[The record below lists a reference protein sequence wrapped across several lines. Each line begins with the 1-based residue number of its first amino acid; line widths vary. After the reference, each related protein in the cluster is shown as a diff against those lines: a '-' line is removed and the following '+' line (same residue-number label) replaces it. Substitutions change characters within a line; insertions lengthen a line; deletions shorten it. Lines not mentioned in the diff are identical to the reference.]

1 MDKSL
6 AYRATLFLTQSH
18 LVLNASR
25 LARHDS
31 GASGKQRNAQGFSA
45 KDAFMTINRRTFLA
59 AASSL
64 VLSPAFAEE
73 APPALAAYE
82 RETGGRIGLYA
93 ENLASGTK
101 MVWRAEERFV
111 MCSTFKASLAAFVLA
126 RVDRGED
133 QLSATVNYG
142 EKDLLDYAPVAKQ
155 NLAAGAM
162 SVSDMCKATVELSD
176 NACANLL
183 LARSGGPEALTA
195 FLRATGDTI
204 SRLDH
209 NEPELNRSP
218 PGDPH
223 DSTSPAAM
231 AGNLR
236 RLLTGEALSAT
247 SRAQLT
253 EWLVGCK
260 TGANRL
266 RGGLPASWKIG
277 DKTGNNGK
285 DASGDIAV
293 AWPKIDTKPDAPI
306 LIAAYTQGGT
316 PTAAQIET
324 VFARIGRMVAER
336 LGVSR
341 TH

>member
-1 MDKSL
+1 MDEFA
-6 AYRATLFLTQSH
+6 AYRDTLFLAHRDCRVMIPAQQAS
-18 LVLNASR
+18 NAMRS
-25 LARHDS
+25 
-31 GASGKQRNAQGFSA
+31 FSS
-45 KDAFMTINRRTFLA
+45 KDTSMMIDRRTFLA
-59 AASSL
+59 AASGL
-64 VLSPAFAEE
+64 VLSPAFADE

-111 MCSTFKASLAAFVLA
+111 MCSTFKASLAAFALA

-133 QLSATVNYG
+133 QLSAMVNYG

-176 NACANLL
+176 NTCANLL

-195 FLRATGDTI
+195 FWRATGDTV

-223 DSTSPAAM
+223 DTTTPAAM

-236 RLLTGEALSAT
+236 RFVLGDVLSPG
-247 SRAQLT
+247 SREHLT
-253 EWLVGCK
+253 EWMVGCK
-260 TGANRL
+260 TGNNRL
-266 RGGLPASWKIG
+266 RGGLPKDWKIG

-285 DASGDIAV
+285 DASGDIAI
-293 AWPKIDTKPDAPI
+293 AWPKAGGPV
-306 LIAAYTQGGT
+306 LICAYTQGGSPT
-316 PTAAQIET
+316 PPQFEAI
-324 VFARIGRMVAER
+324 FAEVGRMVGR
-336 LGVSR
+336 QMG
-341 TH
+341 

>member
-1 MDKSL
+1 MGGQHHMDKSV
-6 AYRATLFLTQSH
+6 AYRATLFLTH
-18 LVLNASR
+18 LTWILTLRTWLAMIPAQAASNAKSSER
-25 LARHDS
+25 
-31 GASGKQRNAQGFSA
+31 QEFSA

-64 VLSPAFAEE
+64 VLSPSFAEE
-73 APPALAAYE
+73 GPPVLAAYE

-101 MVWRAEERFV
+101 IAWRAEERFV

-133 QLSATVNYG
+133 RLDDMVAYG
-142 EKDLLDYAPVAKQ
+142 AQDLLDYAPVAKQ

-162 SVSDMCKATVELSD
+162 SVSDMCKAIVELSD
-176 NACANLL
+176 NSCANLL
-183 LARSGGPEALTA
+183 LARSGGPAALTA
-195 FLRATGDTI
+195 FWRSTGDTV

-223 DSTSPAAM
+223 DTTTPAAM

-236 RLLTGEALSAT
+236 RFVLAEVLSTRSRQHLTD
-247 SRAQLT
+247 
-253 EWLVGCK
+253 WLVGCK
-260 TGANRL
+260 TGNNRL
-266 RGGLPASWKIG
+266 RGGLPKEWKIG

-285 DASGDIAV
+285 DASGDIAI
-293 AWPKIDTKPDAPI
+293 AWPNAGGPI
-306 LIAAYTQGGT
+306 LVCVYTQGGS
-316 PTAAQIET
+316 PTARQIES
-324 VFARIGRMVAER
+324 VFAEIGRMAGQQ
-336 LGVSR
+336 LG
-341 TH
+341 